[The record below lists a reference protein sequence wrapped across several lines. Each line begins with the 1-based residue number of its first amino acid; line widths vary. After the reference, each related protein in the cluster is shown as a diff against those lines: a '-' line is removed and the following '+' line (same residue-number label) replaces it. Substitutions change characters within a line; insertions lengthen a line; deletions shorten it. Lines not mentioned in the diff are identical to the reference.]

1 MSNWRKRFRSHL
13 KPLLGITRID
23 DIPGT
28 VVLWAGPS
36 RLDGKPIMVVAS
48 CVRVP
53 SKNGKTEDMIQVA
66 IMSQTLAPFTA
77 WSAGLD
83 GSVCPDSCVHRSKPR
98 GGKGSCYVNKARLHD
113 TWNAAHNYLTEHG
126 KGGRIEPDHLPS
138 DYFKHAHMRFGME
151 GDPSAVPLH
160 VWQYLAA
167 QVARWTGY
175 TADWANLTQDWADL
189 FMASVSSIPDMLRA
203 KSLGWRPFFSSFDP
217 KDDAA
222 AVTAG
227 LRLCLAESK
236 AAVGCSRCGGCDG
249 NQKGAKRAGF
259 FLSTH
264 GAIGTSLRKHTT
276 P

>member
-98 GGKGSCYVNKARLHD
+98 GGKGSCYVNKARLRD
-113 TWNAAHNYLTEHG
+113 AWNAAHSYLTEHG
-126 KGGRIEPDHLPS
+126 KGWS
-138 DYFKHAHMRFGME
+138 
-151 GDPSAVPLH
+151 
-160 VWQYLAA
+160 
-167 QVARWTGY
+167 
-175 TADWANLTQDWADL
+175 DL
-189 FMASVSSIPDMLRA
+189 FMASVSSVPDMLRA
-203 KSLGWRPFFSSFDP
+203 KSLGWRPFFSSFGP

-249 NQKGAKRAGF
+249 NQKGTKRAGF
-259 FLSTH
+259 FLPTH

>member
-1 MSNWRKRFRSHL
+1 MSHWRKRFRSHL
-13 KPLLGITRID
+13 KALLDITRVD
-23 DIPGT
+23 DIPRT

-36 RLDGKPIMVVAS
+36 RLDGAPIMVVAS

-53 SKNGKTEDMIQVA
+53 SENGKTEDMIQVA
-66 IMSQTLAPFTA
+66 IMSQTHAPMDA
-77 WSAGLD
+77 WILGLD
-83 GSVCPDSCVHRSKPR
+83 GSVCPVSCIHRSKPR
-98 GGKGSCYVNKARLHD
+98 GGKGSCYVSKARLYD
-113 TWNAAHNYLTEHG
+113 TWRAAIAYLAKHG
-126 KGGRIEPDHLPS
+126 KNGRIEPDHLPL

-175 TADWANLTQDWADL
+175 TADWANLAQDWADL

-249 NQKGAKRAGF
+249 NQKGTKRAGF
-259 FLSTH
+259 FLPTH